1 MFLKVL
7 AYSVSGFGGRGWEGI
22 QGTEAMEGNKGIGE
36 GGASRDH
43 ERDILLNKLAYHFIV
58 HKS

>member
-7 AYSVSGFGGRGWEGI
+7 AYSVSGFGGRGW
-22 QGTEAMEGNKGIGE
+22 EGNKGIGE